1 MYHNKGEVNAP
12 GMEMNLKDDLDEKLA
27 LVL

>member
-12 GMEMNLKDDLDEKLA
+12 GMVINLKEDLDEKLA
-27 LVL
+27 LML